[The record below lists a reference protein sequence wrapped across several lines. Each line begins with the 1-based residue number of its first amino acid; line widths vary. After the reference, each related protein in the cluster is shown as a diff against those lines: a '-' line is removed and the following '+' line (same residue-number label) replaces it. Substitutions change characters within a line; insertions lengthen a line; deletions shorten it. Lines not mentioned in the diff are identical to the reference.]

1 MISFTLF
8 ARNLLLLLE
17 AALELAIYFTVR
29 RTTNAG
35 WVLLDSVITLILAM
49 LIWVRWPSS
58 SVAGNWHLD
67 GRQPDLQRNFAADV
81 VILEFGGI
89 P

>member
-1 MISFTLF
+1 
-8 ARNLLLLLE
+8 LE

-35 WVLLDSVITLILAM
+35 WVLLDSVVTLILAM

-58 SVAGNWHLD
+58 SVWAIGTLM
-67 GRQPDLQRNFAADV
+67 GVSLIFSGISRLMLSSGARRNV
-81 VILEFGGI
+81 
-89 P
+89 